1 MEDLDDFPNN
11 FYPFYTQFIGQVS
24 PSVFM
29 SIHILTKHG
38 KKMWKCFSPA
48 VVNVPEP
55 SKFKR
60 SISYHHFS
68 AHVTHVI
75 LKNSMLS
82 NLHTLVNF
90 IEIYLKQVDIR
101 DIFGSFSQW
110 SRLLYKRGLGIFKAE
125 RNEATRLRGQNFD
138 SKLKF
143 YYTN

>member
-48 VVNVPEP
+48 VVDVPEP

-68 AHVTHVI
+68 AHLTLTSQVAAIQVP
-75 LKNSMLS
+75 S
-82 NLHTLVNF
+82 NQLELHP
-90 IEIYLKQVDIR
+90 
-101 DIFGSFSQW
+101 
-110 SRLLYKRGLGIFKAE
+110 
-125 RNEATRLRGQNFD
+125 
-138 SKLKF
+138 
-143 YYTN
+143 